1 VLQPIR
7 AEKALLKKVE
17 KPQTTAASVTLADIE
32 QKIEELE
39 AQIHLLKQRMETGL
53 DLEMLQ
59 KQFTELER
67 LETEREHLYK
77 QLDDVV

>member
-1 VLQPIR
+1 
-7 AEKALLKKVE
+7 
-17 KPQTTAASVTLADIE
+17 VTLADIE
-32 QKIEELE
+32 QEIEELE
-39 AQIHLLKQRMETGL
+39 VQIHLLKQRMETGL

-67 LETEREHLYK
+67 LETEREQLYK